1 MSDEILWS
9 KLKQGDAKAL
19 REIYD
24 LHIFDLENYCK
35 KFTKD
40 IEPIED
46 VLHDLFVNIWQKRD
60 TIGHTDSIMS
70 YLCVSIRR
78 DLIKRINKSALII
91 SIENTEK
98 LDTNF
103 SISAEDIL
111 IQEENSKIDK
121 IKLEKAFKHL
131 SHRQREAIY
140 LKYYNEMSYEEI
152 CTVMDIN
159 YQSVRNLI
167 SKGILL
173 LREKMIMVN
182 VLVFIQILQLMYFK

>member
-24 LHIFDLENYCK
+24 LHICDLENYCK

-40 IEPIED
+40 IELIED
-46 VLHDLFVNIWQKRD
+46 VLHDMFVNIWQKRD

-70 YLCVSIRR
+70 YLCVALRR

-91 SIENTEK
+91 SLENTEK

-121 IKLEKAFKHL
+121 IKLEKAFEHL

>member
-24 LHIFDLENYCK
+24 LHICDLENYCK

-40 IEPIED
+40 IELIED
-46 VLHDLFVNIWQKRD
+46 VLHDMFVNIWQKRD

-91 SIENTEK
+91 SLENTEK

-121 IKLEKAFKHL
+121 IKLEKAFEHL